1 MSSPSPNF
9 RITTS
14 MMKEDNFFTNLSS
27 YIENHPTT
35 TSFTYVDQ
43 NILYMNGGTP
53 CQQPLS
59 NELDNISL
67 NNMPNFN
74 TASTE
79 QKATYILTEIGSWK
93 PRIIVIE
100 GNHIHA
106 KTHVDFV
113 KTLTLFTPKPAHTVT
128 RTRTPTTS
136 T

>member
-14 MMKEDNFFTNLSS
+14 LMKEDNFFTNLSS

-43 NILYMNGGTP
+43 NILYMNAGTP

-106 KTHVDFV
+106 KTHKDFV
-113 KTLTLFTPKPAHTVT
+113 KAVALFTAKPTPTIT
-128 RTRTPTTS
+128 RNPPPTTS
-136 T
+136 A